1 MEKEAI
7 IRELRLISERLNKSP
22 GRREVP
28 NSLYLNCVKEFD
40 LFNNAKLESGLS
52 IIKRKC
58 DPLNKSFLKLDKKLV
73 RIISYLTF
81 DGHLSKDLTSFH
93 FSSNN
98 REELEKLRGD
108 VYYKFNIGVF
118 KIEKGNGY
126 RNNVLKYWYFNTS
139 LCKFLHS
146 VGVPK
151 GSKVLTKFDVPQ
163 WIKDNKEF
171 AREYLKIA
179 YFCEGSKSNHSKN
192 TETIKLNLSKSE
204 RLLEDGLKFMNS
216 IKYLL
221 NQFDI
226 YTTNTWIT
234 KGNMRKD
241 GEITKV
247 MNFKIKADSFNKFIN
262 QIGWLK

>member
-1 MEKEAI
+1 MKKEDI
-7 IRELRLISERLNKSP
+7 IKELMSISKRLNKSP

-28 NSLYLNCVKEFD
+28 NKLYFNCVKEFSS
-40 LFNNAKLESGLS
+40 FNNAKLKAGLS
-52 IIKRKC
+52 TIKRKC
-58 DPLNKSFLKLDKKLV
+58 DPLHKGFLKLDERLV
-73 RIISYLTF
+73 RIVSHLTF
-81 DGHLSKDLTSFH
+81 DGHLSKRLNAFH

-98 REELEKLRGD
+98 REELEKSRGD

-126 RNNVLKYWYFNTS
+126 RNNVLKYWYFNAS

-179 YFCEGSKSNHSKN
+179 YFCEGSRYKHSKN
-192 TETIKLNLSKSE
+192 TESIKLNLNKSE
-204 RLLEDGLKFMNS
+204 RLLEDGLKFMHS
-216 IKYLL
+216 VKYLL
-221 NQFDI
+221 SQFDI
-226 YTTNTWIT
+226 HTTNVWIT
-234 KGNMRKD
+234 KGNIRKD
-241 GEITKV
+241 EEITKV
-247 MNFKIKADSFNKFIN
+247 MNFKIKANSFNKFIN